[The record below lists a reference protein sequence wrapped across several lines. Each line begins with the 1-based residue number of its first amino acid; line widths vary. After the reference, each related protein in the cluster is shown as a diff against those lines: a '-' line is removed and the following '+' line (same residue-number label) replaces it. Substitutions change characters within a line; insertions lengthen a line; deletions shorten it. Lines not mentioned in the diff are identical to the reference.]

1 VGFGSMLSILLATM
15 YMIQPFP
22 NFSEN

>member
-1 VGFGSMLSILLATM
+1 MLSILLATM